1 MNNMKNVK
9 TNKKPLEFM
18 DGIKEYF
25 KDRGK
30 ENVRVLEGFEANI
43 QHDVVYLDK
52 LKEKAKAIHFRLDKI
67 SEMGK
72 QKNDVEF
79 ATLDIDLFK
88 TAEEITSVEQIVY
101 DKYVYFT
108 QNLKPRYEKEIK
120 ECLKNFDKVD
130 KEAKNIL
137 KEYAKVEKKLGEN
150 PIVEKIKKAYSEM
163 ESIKYDI
170 KNEEDK
176 NHLYKSLKRLV
187 SVWKSDTSKGRKG
200 KNE

>member
-72 QKNDVEF
+72 QKND
-79 ATLDIDLFK
+79 
-88 TAEEITSVEQIVY
+88 
-101 DKYVYFT
+101 
-108 QNLKPRYEKEIK
+108 IK

-163 ESIKYDI
+163 ESMKYDI

-187 SVWKSDTSKGRKG
+187 SVWKSDTSNGRKG

>member
-18 DGIKEYF
+18 DGMKEYF
-25 KDRGK
+25 DNRSK
-30 ENVRVLEGFEANI
+30 EKVRALEGFEANI
-43 QHDVVYLDK
+43 QHDIVYLDK
-52 LKEKAKAIHFRLDKI
+52 LKEKAKAIHFRLNKI
-67 SEMGK
+67 TEMGK

-88 TAEEITSVEQIVY
+88 TAEEISNVEQIVY

-108 QNLKPRYEKEIK
+108 QNLKPRMEVEMA
-120 ECLKNFDKVD
+120 ESEKNFDKID
-130 KEAKNIL
+130 KEAKDIL

-150 PIVEKIKKAYSEM
+150 PLVEKIKKAYKEVE
-163 ESIKYDI
+163 ESKFDL
-170 KNEEDK
+170 NNGEDK

-187 SVWKSDTSKGRKG
+187 SVWKSDSDKGRK
-200 KNE
+200 K

>member
-1 MNNMKNVK
+1 
-9 TNKKPLEFM
+9 
-18 DGIKEYF
+18 
-25 KDRGK
+25 
-30 ENVRVLEGFEANI
+30 
-43 QHDVVYLDK
+43 
-52 LKEKAKAIHFRLDKI
+52 
-67 SEMGK
+67 MGK

-88 TAEEITSVEQIVY
+88 PAEEITSVEQIVY

-163 ESIKYDI
+163 ESMKYDI